1 MGRTGGIPRGFLHQ
15 NHLPEADAPKGRH
28 PQSLVNTLKVIWL
41 TIVQLV
47 RQIPL
52 LPRSIAKAF
61 KDREQQAERKVL
73 EAERLDRLR
82 NPSKYRGK

>member
-1 MGRTGGIPRGFLHQ
+1 M
-15 NHLPEADAPKGRH
+15 
-28 PQSLVNTLKVIWL
+28 NTLKVIWL
-41 TIVQLV
+41 TLVQLV

-52 LPRSIAKAF
+52 LPQSIAKAF
-61 KDREQQAERKVL
+61 KDREQQAVRKEL

>member
-1 MGRTGGIPRGFLHQ
+1 M
-15 NHLPEADAPKGRH
+15 
-28 PQSLVNTLKVIWL
+28 NTLKVIWL

-61 KDREQQAERKVL
+61 KDREQQAERKEL